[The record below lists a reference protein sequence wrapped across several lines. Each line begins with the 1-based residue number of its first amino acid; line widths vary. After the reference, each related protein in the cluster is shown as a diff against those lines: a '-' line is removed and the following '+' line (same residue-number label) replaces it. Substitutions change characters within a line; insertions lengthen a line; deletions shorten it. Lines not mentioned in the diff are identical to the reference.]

1 MNEISLLFVY
11 HEKSIFLKFPKTTK
25 IKDALTKFLK
35 ESNSINDLSPE
46 RITFLFKNKILNK
59 EQNLEKSLLQ
69 IFKGY
74 NNQIKVLDECNVIGG
89 GPVTFCDVNKK
100 ITDSHKLTIPTK
112 GSYRITEKGI
122 NIYGLC
128 KGNNCIAKDK
138 EVIVPIQKKFFD
150 LVNEKYD
157 LKCPKCSN
165 IIIPKT
171 VGFRDCEYQI
181 SGKKYENEKIEDFCF
196 TEIAD
201 SPNEIK
207 YYNPNDNGTALMI
220 ELKFEVLNYF

>member
-1 MNEISLLFVY
+1 MK
-11 HEKSIFLKFPKTTK
+11 H
-25 IKDALTKFLK
+25 A
-35 ESNSINDLSPE
+35 
-46 RITFLFKNKILNK
+46 
-59 EQNLEKSLLQ
+59 
-69 IFKGY
+69 
-74 NNQIKVLDECNVIGG
+74 
-89 GPVTFCDVNKK
+89 
-100 ITDSHKLTIPTK
+100 TK

-122 NIYGLC
+122 NIYGIC

-138 EVIVPIQKKFFD
+138 EVIVPIQNKFFD
-150 LVNEKYD
+150 LIKEKYD

-181 SGKKYENEKIEDFCF
+181 SGKKYENDKVEDFCF
-196 TEIAD
+196 KERAD
-201 SPNEIK
+201 SPDEIK